1 MHATKGPSR
10 LRLAGGVAVL
20 AVGWLSNP
28 ALPQEITR
36 NTAIEDLPRPGY
48 ESRTIQAGSFVIEPM
63 IEGTARYDTNVFAS
77 PSNERDD
84 FFFVI
89 SPSVIAR
96 RNSGSSNLYTRAY
109 VNAYRYA
116 QYQSENVTT
125 FGGIID
131 YKKKFSDRQSITG
144 KLFFDRTFERRSDPE
159 AFIAQFRRPAQINS
173 AGGELEFEHQGGRFG
188 IVTAFGATKL
198 DYLSVDDADRD
209 MVTYTAR
216 VKGSVSLSE
225 RIALFVEP
233 FANRRDPRLR
243 FDRFGVDRRATTYGA
258 TGGVAVQ
265 IADRLTGQLGL
276 GLFRTKP
283 GDLGLPPYTG
293 LAANGQMTW
302 RPRTRTAINFDMFRG
317 DVATVRSGAL
327 GRVDTIFNLGIDQ
340 EVRHN
345 LLLFGSVGYR
355 KIKYRGDFDVNQRYL
370 TAHASAR
377 YLLNRHVWTEVGAQ
391 WMDRASKS
399 QFDEFKKWQ
408 IFLKLGFKY

>member
-1 MHATKGPSR
+1 MAKGAAALILGS
-10 LRLAGGVAVL
+10 LTTA
-20 AVGWLSNP
+20 

-36 NTAIEDLPRPGY
+36 MTPIEDLPRPGY
-48 ESRTIQAGSFVIEPM
+48 ESRTIQTGGFVIEPM
-63 IEGTARYDTNVFAS
+63 VEGTARYDTNVFAT
-77 PSNERDD
+77 PSNKRDD
-84 FFFVI
+84 FFFVLA
-89 SPSVIAR
+89 PSVIAR
-96 RNSGSSNLYTRAY
+96 RNTGSSNLYARAY
-109 VNAYRYA
+109 TNVYRYT

-125 FGGIID
+125 FGGIVD
-131 YKKKFSDRQSITG
+131 FRKKFSDKDSLAA
-144 KLFFDRTFERRSDPE
+144 KVFFDRTFERRSDPE
-159 AFIAQFRRPAQINS
+159 AFIARFRDPALINS
-173 AGGELEFEHQGGRFG
+173 AGTELELTHQGGRLG
-188 IVTAFGATKL
+188 VVAAVGATKL

-209 MVTYTAR
+209 MTTYTAR
-216 VKGSVSLSE
+216 VKGSVNLSE
-225 RIALFVEP
+225 RFAVFIQP

-265 IADRLTGQLGL
+265 IADRLMGQVGL
-276 GLFRTKP
+276 GAFRTNP
-283 GDLGLPPYTG
+283 GDLGLKPYTG

-302 RPRTRTAINFDMFRG
+302 RPRTRTAVSFDLFRG

-327 GRVDTIFNLGIDQ
+327 GRVDTTFNLGVDQ

-370 TAHASAR
+370 TAQASAR
-377 YLLNRHVWTEVGAQ
+377 YLLNRHVWTELGAN